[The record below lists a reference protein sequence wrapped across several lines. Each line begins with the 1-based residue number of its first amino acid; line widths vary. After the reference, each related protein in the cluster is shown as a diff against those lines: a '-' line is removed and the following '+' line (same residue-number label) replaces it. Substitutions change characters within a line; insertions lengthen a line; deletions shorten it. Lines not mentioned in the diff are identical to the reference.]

1 MLADVE
7 TMSSLKPTASKGIG
21 NPIYESMNLEIDEVA
36 LGTYLD
42 SLMNASTSEM
52 VDFRTME
59 GAVEFLE
66 TSNIIE
72 VPAAVVGV
80 ESFDTVPLILE
91 GVTKMMVAKWLFKR
105 SSDFIAKVSDK
116 ATPCHTSQQR
126 ITTIFLL

>member
-1 MLADVE
+1 
-7 TMSSLKPTASKGIG
+7 
-21 NPIYESMNLEIDEVA
+21 MNLEIDDA

-91 GVTKMMVAKWLFKR
+91 VTKMMVAKWLFKR

-116 ATPCHTSQQR
+116 ATPTY
-126 ITTIFLL
+126 ITAKNNDFYYESF

>member
-1 MLADVE
+1 L
-7 TMSSLKPTASKGIG
+7 
-21 NPIYESMNLEIDEVA
+21 EVA

-42 SLMNASTSEM
+42 SLMNASTGEM

-105 SSDFIAKVSDK
+105 SSDFIAKVS
-116 ATPCHTSQQR
+116 TNNSFIHITTR
-126 ITTIFLL
+126 ITTIFYYESF

>member
-1 MLADVE
+1 L
-7 TMSSLKPTASKGIG
+7 
-21 NPIYESMNLEIDEVA
+21 DEV

-59 GAVEFLE
+59 GVEFLE

-126 ITTIFLL
+126 ITTIFYYESF

>member
-1 MLADVE
+1 
-7 TMSSLKPTASKGIG
+7 
-21 NPIYESMNLEIDEVA
+21 MNLEIDEVA

-42 SLMNASTSEM
+42 SLMNASSEM

-91 GVTKMMVAKWLFKR
+91 G
-105 SSDFIAKVSDK
+105 
-116 ATPCHTSQQR
+116 
-126 ITTIFLL
+126 

>member
-7 TMSSLKPTASKGIG
+7 TMSSLLKPTSKGIG

-42 SLMNASTSEM
+42 SLMNASSEM

-91 GVTKMMVAKWLFKR
+91 G
-105 SSDFIAKVSDK
+105 
-116 ATPCHTSQQR
+116 
-126 ITTIFLL
+126 

>member
-1 MLADVE
+1 
-7 TMSSLKPTASKGIG
+7 
-21 NPIYESMNLEIDEVA
+21 
-36 LGTYLD
+36 
-42 SLMNASTSEM
+42 
-52 VDFRTME
+52 ME

-116 ATPCHTSQQR
+116 ATLYTSQQR